1 MIQSQSPRTHL
12 RLEVSLLHYNNQ
24 LLWTL
29 VMVQTISMFQQFLHQ
44 FIYFNNHELFILS
57 TWKKF
62 IVSWTSSSKVHLSL
76 IIVSCTKHYY
86 VNWTNFQFWGR
97 YKPYCPFHLLL
108 CSIMGILSPIHLKVL
123 PLSHSIAQRIWIG

>member
-12 RLEVSLLHYNNQ
+12 KLEVFLLHYNNQ

-44 FIYFNNHELFILS
+44 FIYFNSHELFILS

-62 IVSWTSSSKVHLSL
+62 IMSWTSSIKVHLNS

-86 VNWTNFQFWGR
+86 VNCTNFQFWRR
-97 YKPYCPFHLLL
+97 YKLYCPFHLLS
-108 CSIMGILSPIHLKVL
+108 CSIMGILSPIHLKAL
-123 PLSHSIAQRIWIG
+123 PLSHSIAQGIWIG